1 MLSLLLLEGPWF
13 VPLELRETQQ
23 NSSAEK
29 KNANSP
35 PATAHAARLHLAMA
49 LTRLVNGVA
58 DAAQQGRVAKSVAR
72 LAASAGLP
80 RSAVDAR
87 HEATHGDLPS
97 LAALHRAAL
106 ACLRWLEAHYW
117 LSQLGMLRE
126 KRGRVREALL
136 EYTRLRALAAAACLG
151 GAGAGKEEHG
161 GGGGVGGRGG
171 RGRRHRRRGRA
182 ARPQRNQQQQQKE
195 RLRGRLGAAQAE
207 AAPRGA

>member
-1 MLSLLLLEGPWF
+1 MSCCRCCCWRVPGSSLS
-13 VPLELRETQQ
+13 
-23 NSSAEK
+23 NSERRSKTHQREK

-117 LSQLGMLRE
+117 LSQLGMVRE

-151 GAGAGKEEHG
+151 GAGAG
-161 GGGGVGGRGG
+161 
-171 RGRRHRRRGRA
+171 
-182 ARPQRNQQQQQKE
+182 
-195 RLRGRLGAAQAE
+195 
-207 AAPRGA
+207 